1 MNRPLMN
8 RRRFLTLTAA
18 ALAPLPGHA
27 ATLTSW
33 EGTGLGTALSL
44 HLVGA
49 TPHQARKT
57 FARVEAEIARIETL
71 ASLHRDSA
79 LTRLN
84 RDGHLAWP
92 APDLIEILI
101 LAGQAHAAT
110 GGAFDPTVQPLWLAL
125 AQDTDTTQARG
136 LIGWNRVHLSRE
148 EIKLN
153 PGQALTLNGIAQGWA
168 ADRIAALLRA
178 QGFTEALVDMGE
190 IAALGRATGGWPVVI
205 ADPDGAPLAET
216 RLTNCALATSSPR
229 GTLVNG
235 QPHILGPQG
244 QPPVWQ
250 TVSVSAPSA
259 ALADALSTAFCLM
272 DRASIDAALT
282 QFPGTRVE
290 ALA

>member
-1 MNRPLMN
+1 MN

-27 ATLTSW
+27 GTLTVW
-33 EGTGLGTALSL
+33 EGSGLGTALSL
-44 HLVGA
+44 RLADA
-49 TPHQARKT
+49 TPHEARQC

-71 ASLHRDSA
+71 ASLYRDSA

-84 RDGHLAWP
+84 RDGQLAWP
-92 APDLIEILI
+92 SPDLVDLLT
-101 LAGQAHAAT
+101 LAGQVHRAT

-125 AQDTDTTQARG
+125 SQGSGTEAARA
-136 LIGWNRVHLSRE
+136 LTGWDRVRLSARE
-148 EIKLN
+148 VRLD

-190 IAALGRATGGWPVVI
+190 IAALGERGWPAVI
-205 ADPDGAPLAET
+205 AGPDGTPLAET
-216 RLTNCALATSSPR
+216 RLANRALATSSPR

-235 QPHILGPQG
+235 QPHILGPWG
-244 QPPVWQ
+244 QPPLWQ

-272 DRASIDAALT
+272 ERPAIDAALAR
-282 QFPGTRVE
+282 FPAARVE
-290 ALA
+290 VLV

>member
-8 RRRFLTLTAA
+8 RRRFLIVTAA

-49 TPHQARKT
+49 DPHHARQT

-92 APDLIEILI
+92 APDLIEILT
-101 LAGQAHAAT
+101 LAGQVHTAT
-110 GGAFDPTVQPLWLAL
+110 GGTFDPTVQPLWLAL
-125 AQDTDTTQARG
+125 AQDTDITQARS

-148 EIKLN
+148 EIKLD

-190 IAALGRATGGWPVVI
+190 IAALGENGWPAVI
-205 ADPDGAPLAET
+205 ADPKGNPLAET
-216 RLTNCALATSSPR
+216 RLTNRALATSSPR

-244 QPPVWQ
+244 QPPLWQ

-272 DRASIDAALT
+272 DRASIDA
-282 QFPGTRVE
+282 
-290 ALA
+290 